1 MITIDNRS
9 RVPIYEQIY
18 KCVCSDI
25 AKGILKEDD
34 KLPGARTLAK
44 ELGLNPNTVAK
55 AYSMLE
61 RDGIIYSSSGRG
73 CFVAPAHGNAHKRLE
88 DELVEKLSEALR
100 SGIDKARINEL
111 IDEAQNRLKKE

>member
-25 AKGILKEDD
+25 ARGILKEDD
-34 KLPGARTLAK
+34 RLPGARTLAK

-61 RDGIIYSSSGRG
+61 RDRIIYSSSGRG
-73 CFVAPAHGNAHKRLE
+73 CFIAPVKGNAHRRLE
-88 DELVEKLSEALR
+88 DELLEKLTEALK
-100 SGIDKARINEL
+100 SGIDRERITELLEKAETL
-111 IDEAQNRLKKE
+111 L